1 MYRRQLHDC
10 KQVQGESL
18 RALSQRVLRVMH
30 WAYPNGEGYNVMY
43 EEILKTTFIY
53 ALIDRDLRCKL
64 MEGREKWNF
73 SELVN
78 ESVRL
83 NAIHR
88 FYRAGEPDDVWVC

>member
-10 KQVQGESL
+10 RQEQGESL

-30 WAYPNGEGYNVMY
+30 WAYPCGEGYKIY
-43 EEILKTTFIY
+43 EEVLKTTFTY
-53 ALIDRDLRCKL
+53 ALIDSELRIKL